1 MALKIRM
8 ARGGAKK
15 RPFYRIVITD
25 SRMPRDGRFIERVGT
40 HNPMVAKNHPGRVT
54 LKEDRIKYWLGVGAK
69 PSNRVACFLADVG
82 LCEKPP
88 IPEQTKKDKP
98 KAKTLERL
106 AAKEEAKKA
115 AAEAKEAEAK
125 AAAEAPAEEAPTEEA
140 KEEAPAEEAPAEE
153 APAKEAKEEAPTEE
167 TKAEEAPERALAEEP
182 AAEEAP
188 TEEAPA
194 EKTKE
199 E

>member
-40 HNPMVAKNHPGRVT
+40 HNPMVAKNHPDRVT

-69 PSNRVACFLADVG
+69 PSNRVAGFLADVG

-125 AAAEAPAEEAPTEEA
+125 AAAEAPAEEAPAEEA

-153 APAKEAKEEAPTEE
+153 APAEEAKEEAP
-167 TKAEEAPERALAEEP
+167 A
-182 AAEEAP
+182 
-188 TEEAPA
+188 EEAPA
-194 EKTKE
+194 EE
-199 E
+199 APAQQ